1 MADGVGVNGVTARR
15 TARETATSSWAER
28 HIGWLLV
35 APAVAL
41 ILALSIYPL
50 IYSVWVAFVNYDF
63 EIPGHAFVG
72 LQNFRQVVADPIA
85 RWSLLNTA
93 ILSVACVAVEFVLG
107 LMLALAMVN
116 PFRGRG
122 LIMPILIVPL
132 FISPVIVGQFWS
144 LLLQQPYGP
153 TNYLL
158 GKLLGAP
165 VQISWLTQTPW
176 NFIAII
182 TADVWQWTPFMFV
195 ILLAGLTS
203 IAPELFE
210 AAELDGATPWE
221 TFRHVTLPLLTPII
235 LLAITFR
242 LLDAV
247 KLFDVIY
254 VMTGGGPGSSTYT
267 ASFYL
272 YQIGFQQ
279 FHLSK
284 ATAGS
289 WIFLIFS
296 AAIIAVLIRRLLRPE
311 VR

>member
-1 MADGVGVNGVTARR
+1 MARSVGANGVAGRR
-15 TARETATSSWAER
+15 TGRAIAASSLADR
-28 HIGWLLV
+28 HFAWLL
-35 APAVAL
+35 ALPAVLL
-41 ILALSIYPL
+41 ILVLSIYPL
-50 IYSVWVAFVNYDF
+50 AYSVWVAFVNFDF

-72 LQNFRQVVADPIA
+72 LKNFRQIVSDPIA
-85 RWSLLNTA
+85 RSSLVNTA
-93 ILSVACVAVEFVLG
+93 ILSAASVAVEFALG
-107 LMLALAMVN
+107 LLLALAMVKT
-116 PFRGRG
+116 FRGRG

-132 FISPVIVGQFWS
+132 FISPVIVGQLWS
-144 LLLQQPYGP
+144 LLLQQPFGP

-158 GKLLGAP
+158 GKLLGQP
-165 VQISWLTQTPW
+165 VEISWLTHYPW

-203 IAPELFE
+203 IAPEMFE
-210 AAELDGATPWE
+210 AAELDGATAWQ
-221 TFRHVTLPLLTPII
+221 TFYHVTLPLLAPII

-254 VMTGGGPGSSTYT
+254 VMTGGGPGASTYT

-289 WIFLIFS
+289 WIFLLLS
-296 AAIIAVLIRRLLRPE
+296 AVLIMALVRRLLRPD